1 MGKNLCQ
8 KPPIWEWFILFVSSC
23 DVFLGI
29 WGMVYGSVLPTLI
42 RNNNQVGI
50 NYWIIEYGN
59 MSMRLLNMGISLNMG
74 AAIVS

>member
-1 MGKNLCQ
+1 
-8 KPPIWEWFILFVSSC
+8 
-23 DVFLGI
+23 
-29 WGMVYGSVLPTLI
+29 MVYGSVLPTLI
-42 RNNNQVGI
+42 RNNNQVVI